1 MFAASSSTDPLISA
15 IRDQTEGLSPH
26 MVFVID
32 IVSVRFGN
40 FTPEHKAELE
50 RFEYLQMLT
59 LNDCGIKSL
68 ENFPHLPRLIRLD
81 LVFNEITGESLEY
94 LRHSKHLQ
102 TLMLG
107 ANKIEK
113 LEHLAP
119 LKTMKK
125 LLQLDLINNP
135 VSRLPGF
142 RNEVLTQFPSI
153 LILDTLDRGG
163 KDAYTNATMIQAV
176 ARVPDNLFDKSRPPP
191 PPPKVHVHAHEQQK
205 KKLSHALARTGSID
219 SVGGKAKPIRMFGR
233 AER

>member
-81 LVFNEITGESLEY
+81 LVFNEIKG
-94 LRHSKHLQ
+94 
-102 TLMLG
+102 
-107 ANKIEK
+107 
-113 LEHLAP
+113 
-119 LKTMKK
+119 
-125 LLQLDLINNP
+125 
-135 VSRLPGF
+135 
-142 RNEVLTQFPSI
+142 
-153 LILDTLDRGG
+153 
-163 KDAYTNATMIQAV
+163 
-176 ARVPDNLFDKSRPPP
+176 
-191 PPPKVHVHAHEQQK
+191 
-205 KKLSHALARTGSID
+205 
-219 SVGGKAKPIRMFGR
+219 
-233 AER
+233 